1 MSRILVIGVGTP
13 GFLESRFHAGPGLR
27 SQHFATALA
36 REGHDVLL
44 LAVLAGHDA
53 RETDH
58 AGERQT
64 VCAPGAQPI
73 DVELVREQDL
83 LRPAMRRRI
92 EAFAPEAV
100 VGVTVYAAALAARLR
115 LDAPL
120 WADVFGDIMAEAQAK
135 AARTG
140 SDWSIVHFWTLFR
153 PVLESAD
160 RFSAVSGAQAYAL
173 IGQLGLAGRLSL
185 RTAGEELV
193 VTIPCAAEPPPVR
206 ADRAIARREL
216 AFEDEDFVLLLSGGV
231 NTWCDVETITTGI
244 AQAMAIE
251 PRLRVVV
258 TGGAIPGHDEASHAT
273 LAAGLR
279 ALDRTNTSPAANV
292 TQRSREDRASL
303 VRILGWIDRA
313 DLADVY
319 AACDLALHIE
329 RPMYERALGAENRVV
344 EWLAHGLPLVTTAL
358 SETTADLVRRGAAF
372 SCNPGDASDL
382 AREIVRLARGPDL
395 LQQASR
401 CGREWVERERGFS
414 RTAAPL
420 IEWCA
425 APHAAHD
432 RDGARLIRLGLLSH
446 PETSV
451 EMLEAYVAGLPVREL
466 ARRGVRWVWQR
477 AWSATSRSFA
487 AISRAVLQRAR
498 AGRSH
503 ASRLRLPSLVAVV
516 AAAFSLAG
524 GGCNGGS
531 RPQTIERPNIL
542 LVSID
547 TLRADHLG
555 AYGYRATP
563 SPTPS
568 IDRLAATGVV
578 FEHAISS
585 APETAPAVATLLT
598 GVYQDRHNVVFNRAH
613 LGDESV
619 TLAERLKAAGYATR
633 AFVANWIVDPEHG
646 FGQGFDSVDMIP
658 GAIPGAAVTYP
669 SSDDRLAAT
678 VAGFLRTPPASPW
691 FAWVHMMDPHG
702 PYNSASP
709 WWSRD
714 FDYRNS
720 PLARDGEFA
729 VSDSNFGLGV
739 IPAYQKLEGAKTL
752 SDYVRRY
759 DGEVRYTDTQL
770 GWILAALAASDAA
783 DRTIVVV
790 TADHGESLVEHDE
803 LLQHGW
809 FTYDPTVRVPL
820 IIAWPGGAAGA
831 AQPDGAAPAK
841 RVADE
846 ACSVDIVPTL
856 LDLAGAAAGDDL
868 DGRSL
873 ASELGFAAHPPSGH
887 AGELRGAGCYAVG
900 PRPNHP
906 IALRTAKFKAIVTP
920 AGAPTDPRTPKGER
934 SNEPERVELY
944 DLANDPSENE
954 NIATSRNDVVEQMK
968 PEIEKLRSRFR
979 ANGWRW

>member
-1 MSRILVIGVGTP
+1 LSRILVIGVGTP

-27 SQHFATALA
+27 SQHFAAALA

-44 LAVLAGHDA
+44 LAVLAGHDP

-58 AGERQT
+58 AGKRQT
-64 VCAPGAQPI
+64 VYAPGAQPI

-83 LRPAMRRRI
+83 LQPAMRRRI
-92 EAFAPEAV
+92 EAFAPDGV

-115 LDAPL
+115 LEAPL

-140 SDWSIVHFWTLFR
+140 SDWSIVHFWTLLG

-160 RFSAVSGAQAYAL
+160 RFSAVSGAQAFAL

-193 VTIPCAAEPPPVR
+193 ATIPCAAEPPPVR
-206 ADRAIARREL
+206 ADRRAARRDL
-216 AFEDEDFVLLLSGGV
+216 AFDDEDFVLLLSGGV
-231 NTWCDVETITTGI
+231 NTWCDVETIASGI
-244 AQAMAIE
+244 AQAFAIE

-258 TGGAIPGHDEASHAT
+258 TGGAIPGHDEASHAA
-273 LAAGLR
+273 LAAGLG
-279 ALDRTNTSPAANV
+279 ALGPANPPAANRTGRV
-292 TQRSREDRASL
+292 EEEAASR

-313 DLADVY
+313 DLAGVY

-329 RPMYERALGAENRVV
+329 RPMYERTLGAENRVV

-358 SETTADLVRRGAAF
+358 SETTADLARRGIAF
-372 SCNPGDASDL
+372 SCKPGDASDL
-382 AREIVRLARGPDL
+382 ATEIVRLAHEPEL
-395 LQQASR
+395 LQQAAR
-401 CGREWVERERGFS
+401 RGRDWVETERGYS
-414 RTAAPL
+414 RTARPL

-425 APHAAHD
+425 APHAARD

-451 EMLEAYVAGLPVREL
+451 DLLEAYVAGLPVREL

-487 AISRAVLQRAR
+487 AASRTVLQRLR
-498 AGRSH
+498 AGRSD
-503 ASRLRLPSLVAVV
+503 ASKVRLPSLVALL
-516 AAAFSLAG
+516 AAAFSLTAS
-524 GGCNGGS
+524 GCNGGS
-531 RPQTIERPNIL
+531 QTQTIEHPNIL
-542 LVSID
+542 LISID

-555 AYGYRATP
+555 VYGYRVVP

-568 IDRLAATGVV
+568 IDRLAAAGVV

-613 LGDESV
+613 LGDESI
-619 TLAERLKAAGYATR
+619 TLAERLKEAGYATR
-633 AFVANWIVDPEHG
+633 AFVANWIVDPDHG
-646 FGQGFDSVDMIP
+646 FGQGFDSVEMIP
-658 GAIPGAAVTYP
+658 GAIPGAALAYP

-714 FDYRNS
+714 FDYKDA
-720 PLARDGEFA
+720 PPARDGEFA

-759 DGEVRYTDTQL
+759 DGEIRYTDTQL
-770 GWILAALAASDAA
+770 GWILAALAASDASGE
-783 DRTIVVV
+783 TIVVV

-809 FTYDPTVRVPL
+809 FAYDPTVRVPL
-820 IIAWPGGAAGA
+820 VIAWPGGAARPG
-831 AQPDGAAPAK
+831 GAAPK

-856 LDLAGAAAGDDL
+856 LDLAGAAAGEDL

-873 ASELGFAAHPPSGH
+873 ASELGFAAHPASSH

-906 IALRTAKFKAIVTP
+906 IALRTSKLKAIVTP

-934 SNEPERVELY
+934 SSEPERVELY
-944 DLANDPSENE
+944 DLTADPSENE
-954 NIATSRNDVVEQMK
+954 NIATSRMDVVEQMK
-968 PEIEKLRSRFR
+968 PEIEKLRARFR